1 MGRQKKPLK
10 TIYFTNGHA
19 TEEHYAEAEE
29 IGPGVVFR
37 RADLIVEGD
46 PIEVFDAVAG
56 DVPPV
61 YQAAADAKA
70 GKEPAPEAPK
80 ADPAAV
86 KPGSP
91 VKPPAKPAGGDA
103 GGGWKPN
110 A

>member
-1 MGRQKKPLK
+1 MGRQKKPPK

-19 TEEHYAEAEE
+19 TEEDYAAADE

-37 RADLIVEGD
+37 RSDLIVEGD
-46 PIEVFDAVAG
+46 PLEAFDAVAG
-56 DVPPV
+56 DVPPA

-70 GKEPAPEAPK
+70 GLPPAPEAPK
-80 ADPAAV
+80 VDPGAV
-86 KPGSP
+86 PPGSP